1 MGIDRIGKSGA
12 PAPLPEVGGASPSG
26 PAGPAF
32 HVHAPSS
39 SVGTP
44 AVGGPSVEGA
54 SPAGPAAVPLDAA
67 VRPVG
72 ALDRLRSGEVDLDG
86 YVNLKVDEATAHL
99 SALPSAQL
107 DAIRSALRERI
118 SSDPALV
125 DLVRAATGQVP
136 TGQVPDGQVSQ
147 EGDD

>member
-26 PAGPAF
+26 PVGAAF
-32 HVHAPSS
+32 HVPKVGAPSGGS
-39 SVGTP
+39 SVAGGSS
-44 AVGGPSVEGA
+44 AV
-54 SPAGPAAVPLDAA
+54 PAGAPLDAA
-67 VRPVG
+67 VPPVG

-86 YVNLKVDEATAHL
+86 YMNLKVDEATAHL
-99 SALPSAQL
+99 SALPPAQL

-136 TGQVPDGQVSQ
+136 DAQVPDGQVPP
-147 EGDD
+147 ERDD